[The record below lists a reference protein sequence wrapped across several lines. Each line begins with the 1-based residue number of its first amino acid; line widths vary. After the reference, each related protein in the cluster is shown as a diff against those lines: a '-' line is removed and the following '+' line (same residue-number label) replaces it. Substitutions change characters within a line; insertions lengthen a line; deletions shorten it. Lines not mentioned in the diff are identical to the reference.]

1 MSKKENNTLRILD
14 KIEISSEE
22 LFNVKNSDSLLN
34 RLKNIDGFEEDKKE
48 IKGLM
53 EILNYSLR
61 QDINTKENY
70 YTLFKP
76 KNVNGLEDLGVI
88 SNENGMVLF
97 FLAEMG
103 LHVRCK
109 SVKLIENIEL
119 EINNYKI
126 LLNHTVLALKDLDY
140 FNKVQLL
147 TQLDNELEIHNTSKL
162 KVKL

>member
-1 MSKKENNTLRILD
+1 
-14 KIEISSEE
+14 
-22 LFNVKNSDSLLN
+22 
-34 RLKNIDGFEEDKKE
+34 
-48 IKGLM
+48 M
-53 EILNYSLR
+53 ETLNYSLR

-76 KNVNGLEDLGVI
+76 KNFNGLEDLGVI

-109 SVKLIENIEL
+109 SVKLIENVEL

-126 LLNHTVLALKDLDY
+126 LLNHTALALKDLDY

-162 KVKL
+162 